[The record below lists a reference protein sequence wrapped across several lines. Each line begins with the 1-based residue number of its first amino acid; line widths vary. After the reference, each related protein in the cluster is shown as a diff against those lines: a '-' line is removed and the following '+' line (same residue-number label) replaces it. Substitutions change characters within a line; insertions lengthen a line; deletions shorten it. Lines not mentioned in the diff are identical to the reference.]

1 MLLLDL
7 GPGHVDWSVVV
18 EAIDSVMATSR
29 HLANSL
35 GTASS
40 TPAAPSLSPLSAS
53 PADAATATTL
63 HLSPPS
69 PSIAGAIPSPEPGQ
83 PAGSRRTARRSTHDG
98 GRRGAASSSVYQDF
112 TEWLWALQTPLSPD
126 LVDAVRQSP
135 VWVRAQV
142 QPWVIVSPLVDR
154 DRQASAEHGRLPT
167 LRGATL
173 VVRTPL
179 VWLSTKPALPTGPS
193 RHPSPD
199 QDGVGAVGDD
209 GEEEEDEAAVGFAC
223 FFFKSSCMPRCTHTH
238 RLPPMWALIPFAPSC
253 HLHAHR
259 CVFTRAL
266 TSKWRSRMP

>member
-1 MLLLDL
+1 
-7 GPGHVDWSVVV
+7 
-18 EAIDSVMATSR
+18 
-29 HLANSL
+29 
-35 GTASS
+35 
-40 TPAAPSLSPLSAS
+40 
-53 PADAATATTL
+53 
-63 HLSPPS
+63 
-69 PSIAGAIPSPEPGQ
+69 
-83 PAGSRRTARRSTHDG
+83 
-98 GRRGAASSSVYQDF
+98 VYQDF

-154 DRQASAEHGRLPT
+154 DRQASTQHGRLPT

-223 FFFKSSCMPRCTHTH
+223 FYATLHIHAPPASHVGPHSLCSLPVTFMPTGAYSLGR
-238 RLPPMWALIPFAPSC
+238 
-253 HLHAHR
+253 
-259 CVFTRAL
+259 
-266 TSKWRSRMP
+266 